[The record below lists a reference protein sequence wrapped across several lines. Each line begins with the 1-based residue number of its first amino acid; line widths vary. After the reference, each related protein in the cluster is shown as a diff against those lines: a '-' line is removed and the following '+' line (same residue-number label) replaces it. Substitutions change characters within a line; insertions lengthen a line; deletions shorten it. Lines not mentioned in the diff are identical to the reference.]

1 MKGEYTMNYVLVE
14 NIRNGDQ
21 FEELI
26 NAPDLTSA
34 INEAVSVLQHL
45 TAYDLKRRESA
56 RLYELNETDYE
67 DVINGNTDLW
77 YGDLAVSDWNI
88 LALLN
93 PRYMIIDNSGRYWLD
108 NGVGYEEAEAY
119 LGDLYGAESVTEDDE
134 PEIVMLAVTE

>member
-1 MKGEYTMNYVLVE
+1 MKGNYTMKYVLVE
-14 NIRNGDQ
+14 NIHNGDQ

-34 INEAVSVLQHL
+34 INEAVSVLQSL
-45 TAYDLKRRESA
+45 TAYDLERRESA
-56 RLYELNETDYE
+56 TLYELNESDYE
-67 DVINGNTDLW
+67 DVVNGNTDLW

-93 PRYMIIDNSGRYWLD
+93 PRYMIIDNNGRYWLD
-108 NGVGYEEAEAY
+108 NGVSYEEAETY

-134 PEIVMLAVTE
+134 PEIVMLAITD